1 VSTNPAAILFLDT
14 NILIRYLTQDNP
26 DQGRRAYA
34 ILQQVEVGTLH
45 VTTSEAVI
53 TEVVY
58 ILSSKALYNVAR
70 PVIRTRLTAI
80 IGLRGLHM
88 RYKRTYLRALDIYA
102 GTNVDFVDA
111 LSVAQMERAKITTIL
126 SFDHDFD
133 RIPGITRQEP

>member
-1 VSTNPAAILFLDT
+1 MRTPPAALLFLDT

-34 ILQQVEVGTLH
+34 ILQQIEDGALH
-45 VTTSEAVI
+45 VMTSEAVI
-53 TEVVY
+53 TEIVH

-80 IGLRGLHM
+80 IGLRGLQIQ
-88 RYKRTYLRALDIYA
+88 YKRTYLRALDMYA
-102 GTNVDFVDA
+102 ATNVDFVDA

-126 SFDHDFD
+126 SFDRDFD
-133 RIPGITRQEP
+133 KIPGITRREP